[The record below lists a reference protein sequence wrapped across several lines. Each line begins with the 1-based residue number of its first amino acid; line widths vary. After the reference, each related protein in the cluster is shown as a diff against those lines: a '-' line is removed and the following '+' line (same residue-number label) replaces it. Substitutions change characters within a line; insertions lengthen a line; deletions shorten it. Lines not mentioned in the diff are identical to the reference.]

1 MLQNI
6 LHKLENLA
14 GRCDNGVEVDSTA
27 GGARV
32 GDRGRS
38 SNGLAIDGDHDISGA
53 AIEGHLNKLHS
64 CSDGEILASATNPDR
79 DGSRNAGGR
88 NDEDAVTGA
97 VLGAAL
103 STRVVASGA
112 TVGADGLGGGTIPDN
127 GTLSGDG
134 DIASPSLV
142 RSDVVR
148 KDESPGV
155 VGHVVDV
162 NLSTSNNTL
171 GPDRAHVVGFTVV
184 VP

>member
-14 GRCDNGVEVDSTA
+14 GRCDNGVEVDSAA
-27 GGARV
+27 GGAHV
-32 GDRGRS
+32 GDRGRP

-53 AIEGHLNKLHS
+53 ATEGHLNKLHS
-64 CSDGEILASATNPDR
+64 CSDGEILANATNSDR
-79 DGSRNAGGR
+79 DSSRSAGGR
-88 NDEDAVTGA
+88 NNEDAVTSA
-97 VLGAAL
+97 VLGTAL
-103 STRVVASGA
+103 GTRVVASGA
-112 TVGADGLGGGTIPDN
+112 TVGADGLGGGTIPDD

-142 RSDVVR
+142 SSDVVW

-162 NLSTSNNTL
+162 NFSTTNDTL